1 LRLFCNFIL
10 FIYLFIPSF
19 IEASHSLPV
28 GGGNAP

>member
-1 LRLFCNFIL
+1 LQFYFIYL

>member
-1 LRLFCNFIL
+1 MYL